1 MILLAIPTQRAARP
15 HSAYTLAMTLTET
28 SSTPFRLRPAERRD
42 LPQLVELIA
51 GLAKYERLEHQ
62 LELTPAKLEPH
73 LFGSRPAAEAIVA
86 EQGAGELLGFALFF
100 TTFSTFL
107 GKPGLW
113 LEDLF
118 VLPAQR
124 RHGIG
129 RALLRA
135 LAELVLERDY
145 GRLEWSVLD
154 WNAPALRF
162 YRDIGA
168 SVMSDWRICRMTG
181 PAIERLG
188 GRAPAS

>member
-1 MILLAIPTQRAARP
+1 
-15 HSAYTLAMTLTET
+15 MTHTEAG
-28 SSTPFRLRPAERRD
+28 STPFRIRPAERRD
-42 LPQLVELIA
+42 VPQLVELIA
-51 GLAKYERLEHQ
+51 GLAKHEQLEHQ
-62 LELTPAKLEPH
+62 LEVTPAKLEPQ
-73 LFGSRPAAEAIVA
+73 LFGPKPAAEAIVA
-86 EQGAGELLGFALFF
+86 ERTEGELLGFALFF

-107 GKPGLW
+107 AKPGLW

-135 LAELVLERDY
+135 LAQLALERGY

-162 YRDIGA
+162 YQEIGA
-168 SVMSDWRICRMTG
+168 SVMADWRICRMTG
-181 PAIERLG
+181 PSIERLG
-188 GRAPAS
+188 G

>member
-1 MILLAIPTQRAARP
+1 
-15 HSAYTLAMTLTET
+15 MTHTEA
-28 SSTPFRLRPAERRD
+28 SSTPFRIRPAERRD
-42 LPQLVELIA
+42 VPQLVELIA

-62 LELTPAKLEPH
+62 LEVTPAKLEPQ
-73 LFGSRPAAEAIVA
+73 LFGAKPAAEAIVA
-86 EQGAGELLGFALFF
+86 EHTAGDLLGFALFF

-107 GKPGLW
+107 AKPGLW

-135 LAELVLERDY
+135 LAQLVLERGY

-162 YRDIGA
+162 YQEIGA
-168 SVMSDWRICRMTG
+168 SVMPDWRICRMTG
-181 PAIERLG
+181 PSIERLG
-188 GRAPAS
+188 G